1 VSSDARTTAPTP
13 SGRAAITVPCV
24 RVADTPIS
32 GMTLGMVV
40 AVIHDNNAYPRRC
53 KAGRTRTL
61 ALSPRCDDVT
71 AVAVWALVPPAIGL
85 SSVHRW
91 CPTQHM

>member
-1 VSSDARTTAPTP
+1 MVSSDARTHRR
-13 SGRAAITVPCV
+13 RAAGGDHGAQRTYRGHPDF
-24 RVADTPIS
+24 RND
-32 GMTLGMVV
+32 LGIVV
-40 AVIHDNNAYPRRC
+40 AVIHDNMAYPRRC
-53 KAGRTRTL
+53 KAGRPRTL

-71 AVAVWALVPPAIGL
+71 AVAVWTFVPPAIGL